1 MRAIYIKLIRRKNYN
16 MRAVDI
22 IIKKRSGLELSR
34 EEIEFMVNGFTK
46 GEIENYQMSAF
57 TMAVYFQGMTDTE
70 ATILTQAML
79 NSGDVLDLSK
89 IEGVKVDKHS
99 TGGVGD
105 KTSLVV
111 APIVASLGIKFAKM
125 SGRGLGHTGGTL
137 DKLESIPG
145 YNISISEEQFI
156 NQVNE
161 IGVALVGQTADLAP
175 ADKKLYALRDVT
187 GTVESIPLI
196 ASSIMSK
203 KLASGSDVICLDVKV
218 GSGAFMK
225 TEEQATKLANLMVQ
239 IGKNCGKKMTAVLT
253 NMDEPL
259 GFAVGNSLEV
269 IEAINT
275 LKGNGPK
282 DFTDLC
288 LTISSYLVLNS
299 GYAKTLDEARAL
311 CIKQIENGEGLD
323 TLAKLVKAQYGD
335 EGYIYDVDKFPKAKY
350 KLEVKIE
357 RKGHVSKIDA
367 LAIGNAAM
375 YLGAGRAKLS
385 DQIDHAV
392 GIVLSKKVGDTVN
405 VGDTI
410 ATIYSNKENNDLEI
424 KTILDAYSISD
435 DAIEPKLII
444 KVIS

>member
-1 MRAIYIKLIRRKNYN
+1 

-22 IIKKRSGLELSR
+22 IIKKRDNQKLSK
-34 EEIEFMVNGFTK
+34 EEIEFLVKGFTE
-46 GEIENYQMSAF
+46 GVVDDYQMSAF
-57 TMAVYFQGMTDTE
+57 TMAVFFNGMDDEE
-70 ATILTQAML
+70 ATYLTTAML

-89 IEGVKVDKHS
+89 INGVKVDKHS

-111 APIVASLGIKFAKM
+111 APIVASLGIKVAKM

-145 YNISISEEQFI
+145 YDISLTEEQFV

-225 TEEQATKLANLMVQ
+225 TLEQARKLASLMVE

-259 GFAVGNSLEV
+259 GLAVGNSLEI

-275 LKGNGPK
+275 LNGNGPE
-282 DFTDLC
+282 DFKNLC
-288 LTISSYLVLNS
+288 YEIASHLILDS
-299 GYAKTLDEARAL
+299 GYTSSLEEARIV
-311 CIKQIENGEGLD
+311 CQKQIDSKDALH
-323 TLAKLVKAQYGD
+323 TLAKLIKAQGGN
-335 EGYIYDVDKFPKAKY
+335 EQYIYNPELFTKAKY
-350 KLEVKIE
+350 IHEVKTTKNGLVN
-357 RKGHVSKIDA
+357 RIDA

-375 YLGAGRAKLS
+375 MLGAGRAKLS
-385 DQIDHAV
+385 DVIDHSV
-392 GIVLSKKVGDTVN
+392 GIVLNKKVGSTVSE
-405 VGDTI
+405 GDI
-410 ATIYSNKENNDLEI
+410 LAYIYSNRADVNKESDMI
-424 KTILDAYSISD
+424 IDAYSIGNE
-435 DAIEPKLII
+435 IIVPKLILDVI
-444 KVIS
+444 K

>member
-1 MRAIYIKLIRRKNYN
+1 

-57 TMAVYFQGMTDTE
+57 TMAVYFRGMTDNE
-70 ATILTQAML
+70 ATILTKAML

-156 NQVNE
+156 KQVNE

-225 TEEQATKLANLMVQ
+225 NEEQATRLANLMVQ

-275 LKGNGPK
+275 LNGKGPK
-282 DFTDLC
+282 DFTELC

-299 GYAKTLDEARAL
+299 GYAKSLEEARAL
-311 CIKQIENGEGLD
+311 CIRQIENKEGLN
-323 TLAKLVKAQYGD
+323 TLAKLIHAQGGD
-335 EGYIYDVDKFPKAKY
+335 ESYIYDVDKFPKAKY
-350 KLEVKIE
+350 ELEVKI
-357 RKGHVSKIDA
+357 RKAGHVSRIDA

-375 YLGAGRAKLS
+375 YLGAGRAKLT
-385 DQIDHAV
+385 DKIDHSV
-392 GIVLSKKVGDTVN
+392 GIVLKKKVGDIVKEN
-405 VGDTI
+405 DTI

-424 KTILDAYSISD
+424 KTILDAYSVSN

>member
-1 MRAIYIKLIRRKNYN
+1 

-22 IIKKRSGLELSR
+22 IIKKRSGLELTK
-34 EEIEFMVNGFTK
+34 EEIEFMVEGFTK

-57 TMAVYFQGMTDTE
+57 TMAVYFQGMTDAE
-70 ATILTQAML
+70 ATVLTKAML

-89 IEGVKVDKHS
+89 IEGIKVDKHS

-145 YNISISEEQFI
+145 YKIGISEEQFI

-225 TEEQATKLANLMVQ
+225 NEEQATKLANLMVQ

-282 DFTDLC
+282 DFTELC

-311 CIKQIENGEGLD
+311 CIKQIDNREGLD

-335 EGYIYDVDKFPKAKY
+335 ESYIYDTEKFPKAKY
-350 KLEVKIE
+350 KIDVKIN
-357 RKGHVSKIDA
+357 KCGHVSKIDA

-375 YLGAGRAKLS
+375 YLGAGRAKLT
-385 DQIDHAV
+385 DLIDHSV
-392 GIVLSKKVGDTVN
+392 GIVLSKKVGDMVN
-405 VGDTI
+405 DGDTI

-424 KTILDAYSISD
+424 KTILDAYRVEN
-435 DAIEPKLII
+435 DAVEPKLII